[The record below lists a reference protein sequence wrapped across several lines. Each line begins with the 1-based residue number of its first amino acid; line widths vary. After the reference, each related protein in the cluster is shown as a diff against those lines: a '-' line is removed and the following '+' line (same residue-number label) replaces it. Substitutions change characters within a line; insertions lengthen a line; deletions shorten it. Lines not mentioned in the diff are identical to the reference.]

1 MSEVEPNT
9 IKSAIDYLRKTM
21 VEAEA
26 ERQPASVELNWNDN
40 LLDMSIKLDA
50 MPYNYVAEICRK
62 AILFLTASEDGTLLA
77 EDEERVSVKCDNN
90 GTGFAIFDKD
100 GSPLVV
106 GEDWSSLST
115 RLPRYY

>member
-9 IKSAIDYLRKTM
+9 IKSAIAYLRTVM

-26 ERQPASVELNWNDN
+26 ERQPASIELKWHDS
-40 LLDMSIKLDA
+40 LLDLSIKLDA
-50 MPYNYVAEICRK
+50 MPATYVAEICRK

-77 EDEERVSVKCDNN
+77 EDEARVSVKCDNN
-90 GTGFAIFDKD
+90 GTSFAIFGDD

-106 GEDWSSLST
+106 GEDWSNLST